1 MFEGLSAYFGQEFP
15 APPPVSS
22 EPVMDFDMLIFEDNL
37 GTVWMP
43 PAIPVHDPRQQLP
56 PQRQPAYGDPREYQ
70 RPPAFDYDSEP
81 Q

>member
-1 MFEGLSAYFGQEFP
+1 
-15 APPPVSS
+15 
-22 EPVMDFDMLIFEDNL
+22 MDFDMLIFEDNL

-70 RPPAFDYDSEP
+70 MPPAFDYGSEP
-81 Q
+81 QQEALNLSKWQTFTQL